1 MFFALVGW
9 NANLLDNIG
18 RHNSHQDEERSKA
31 TNDMK
36 VMREAMDNRRSRAV
50 RLPTWANEALENAQK
65 YRASPVVDTLKKQ
78 SISKSGTPHGA

>member
-1 MFFALVGW
+1 
-9 NANLLDNIG
+9 
-18 RHNSHQDEERSKA
+18 
-31 TNDMK
+31 MK